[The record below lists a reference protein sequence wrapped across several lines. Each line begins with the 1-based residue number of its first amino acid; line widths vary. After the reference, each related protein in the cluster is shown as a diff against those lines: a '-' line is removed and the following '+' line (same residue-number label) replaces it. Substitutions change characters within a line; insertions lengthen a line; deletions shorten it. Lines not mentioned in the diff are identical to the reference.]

1 MPLLTTKQIL
11 NIAHESGE
19 PFAVPAFNVHNM
31 EYTKAV
37 IAAAEKQ
44 SAPVI
49 LMLGEPILKFA
60 GLDTLAN
67 ITMFAA
73 KNASV
78 PVAVALDHGKNE
90 ANILRCLDLR
100 LSIMVDGSHFG
111 YEDNIAFT
119 RKFAD
124 AAHAKGLSIEAEL
137 GTLSGSEDGEAES
150 KSKMTDPGQA
160 AEFVEQTQVD
170 ILAVAIGNVHGLYH
184 GKQNIDVD
192 RLIAIKKRVSIPLV
206 MHGGSDLPEDL
217 TKRLIDA
224 GITKFNI
231 GTDLKIAYSQA
242 LKEILAKEP
251 LPFQP
256 FESLQYAMDK
266 TEEIAAG
273 KIMLL
278 NASGKAARYQDIRR

>member
-1 MPLLTTKQIL
+1 MP
-11 NIAHESGE
+11 
-19 PFAVPAFNVHNM
+19 
-31 EYTKAV
+31 
-37 IAAAEKQ
+37 
-44 SAPVI
+44 PVI
-49 LMLGEPILKFA
+49 LMLGEPILEFA

-67 ITMFAA
+67 IAMFAA
-73 KNASV
+73 KSASV

-90 ANILRCLDLR
+90 ANIQRCLDLG

-111 YEDNIAFT
+111 YEDNVAFT

-124 AAHAKGLSIEAEL
+124 AAHTKGLSIEAEL

-160 AEFVEQTQVD
+160 AEFVEQTQID

-184 GKQNIDVD
+184 GKQKIDVD

-231 GTDLKIAYSQA
+231 GTGLENRLFSGVKRNTGKRTHCRFSRLNHCSMRWTKRKKPAAEKIV
-242 LKEILAKEP
+242 
-251 LPFQP
+251 
-256 FESLQYAMDK
+256 
-266 TEEIAAG
+266 
-273 KIMLL
+273 LL
-278 NASGKAARYQDIRR
+278 NASDKAALYNNIRR